1 MAFVLP
7 RKVWSAME
15 RHPWPGNV
23 RQFEMVVTDA
33 LAAAVYAG
41 PGATLAASGHAV
53 VRLDARLLFDLLAG
67 ARAEEAG
74 GPAFRLERPRVTRVS
89 QFRRELERA
98 ALRTLFRE
106 NGGDFQKMAEAM
118 TGSRREA
125 RAVRLRFNKLGL
137 SARDER

>member
-1 MAFVLP
+1 
-7 RKVWSAME
+7 
-15 RHPWPGNV
+15 V

-41 PGATLAASGHAV
+41 PGAALAASGRAV
-53 VRLDARLLFDLLAG
+53 LRLDARLLFDLLVG
-67 ARAEEAG
+67 ARAGEASG
-74 GPAFRLERPRVTRVS
+74 GAFRFERPRVTRVA
-89 QFRRELERA
+89 QYRRELERA